1 MPSVRGV
8 SLVLFCFRGM
18 QWASVG
24 TKSLS
29 RRVGEDP
36 LELRNLFACDLC
48 EFVEVEEE
56 REYIRM
62 AWVMVVGLVSLTRR
76 EQHEIG
82 LAEGN
87 NPKVADP
94 YDLFVPIDV
103 NRFLASVVK
112 ARLQNA
118 GCIFGGTV
126 LEAFVCTLVG
136 CHPCSSAGAWDD
148 VLISVLCLAFS

>member
-62 AWVMVVGLVSLTRR
+62 A
-76 EQHEIG
+76 
-82 LAEGN
+82 
-87 NPKVADP
+87 
-94 YDLFVPIDV
+94 
-103 NRFLASVVK
+103 
-112 ARLQNA
+112 
-118 GCIFGGTV
+118 
-126 LEAFVCTLVG
+126 
-136 CHPCSSAGAWDD
+136 
-148 VLISVLCLAFS
+148 